1 MIDTIIF
8 DLDGVLINSKD
19 IHFNALNQAFKKS
32 NLSYQISY
40 EDHLKKYDGLSTI
53 KKLKILNEEGF
64 INKKF
69 NRKIQ
74 FYKDKLTLL
83 ELNRNIKFSKNIYQM
98 FKRLSK
104 NYKLGISTNAVEK
117 TLVLC
122 IKKLRIKKFLKS
134 TLSNKNI
141 KNVKPHPEIYL
152 RSILN
157 LNSNPK
163 NTLIIEDSHFGRIAA
178 KDSGSN
184 LMPVKS
190 TKEVTYK
197 SITDFIK
204 FPHNVIFSKN
214 DTWDD
219 KDLNIVIPMAGEG
232 SRFKKAGYTFP
243 KPLIEVWQKPMIQ
256 LVIESLGLKGNYI
269 FLVRKEHLEKYN
281 LKSLLNVI
289 APGCKIV
296 TVDQFTQGAACT
308 VLLAK
313 NYINNDKPL
322 IISNCDQFIQWNTSE
337 IMYHFSSKKIDG
349 GILTFKN
356 MHPKWSYAKVNKFN
370 KVIEVAEKKVISD
383 NATVGVYFWK
393 KGSFFVKYAD
403 QMIKKNIRVNNEFYI
418 CPVYNEAI
426 DDKKNIIIKDVNS
439 MWGLGTPEDLEFYIN
454 NYKKN
459 Q

>member
-8 DLDGVLINSKD
+8 DLDGVLIDSKN
-19 IHFNALNQAFKKS
+19 IHFNALNKAIKKC
-32 NLSYQISY
+32 NLSYQISH
-40 EDHLKKYDGLSTI
+40 EDHLKKYDGLPTI
-53 KKLKILNEEGF
+53 RKLQILNDEGF

-69 NRKIQ
+69 NKKIQ
-74 FYKDKLTLL
+74 IYKDKFTLI
-83 ELNRNIKFSKNIYQM
+83 ELSRNIKFSKNIYEI
-98 FKRLSK
+98 FKKLSK
-104 NYKLGISTNAVEK
+104 NYKLAIATNAVSK
-117 TLVLC
+117 TLDLC
-122 IKKLRIKKFLKS
+122 IKKFKIKKFLKS
-134 TLSNKNI
+134 KLSNKSV
-141 KNVKPHPEIYL
+141 KNAKPHPEIYL

-163 NTLIIEDSHFGRIAA
+163 NTLIVEDSHFGRSAA

-197 SITDFIK
+197 NIINFIK
-204 FPHNVIFSKN
+204 FPNNLSFSKSN
-214 DTWDD
+214 VWDD

-232 SRFKKAGYTFP
+232 SRFKDAGYTFP
-243 KPLIEVWQKPMIQ
+243 KPLVEVWQKPMIQ
-256 LVIESLGLKGNYI
+256 LVIENLGLKGNFI
-269 FLVRKEHLEKYN
+269 FLVRREHLEKYN
-281 LKSLLNVI
+281 LKSFLNVI

-296 TVDQFTQGAACT
+296 IVDHLTQGAACT

-313 NYINNDKPL
+313 NYINNNKPL
-322 IISNCDQFIQWNTSE
+322 IISNSDQFIEWNTSE

-356 MHPKWSYAKVNKFN
+356 THPKWSYARVNNYN
-370 KVIEVAEKKVISD
+370 KVIEVAEKKVISN

-393 KGSFFVKYAD
+393 KGRHFVRYAN
-403 QMIKKNIRVNNEFYI
+403 QMIKKNIRVNNEFYV

-426 DDKKNIIIKDVNS
+426 ADKKNIIIKNVQS
-439 MWGLGTPEDLEFYIN
+439 MWGIGTPEDLEFFIN

-459 Q
+459 Y